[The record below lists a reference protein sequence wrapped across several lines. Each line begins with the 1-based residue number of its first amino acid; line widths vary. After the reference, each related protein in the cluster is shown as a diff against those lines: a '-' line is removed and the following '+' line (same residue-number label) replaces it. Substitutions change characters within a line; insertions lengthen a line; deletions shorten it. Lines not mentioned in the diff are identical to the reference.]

1 MSQVKVILRED
12 VPKLGHA
19 GEVVSVKPG
28 YARNFLLREGRA
40 VLASEAK
47 VKEIE
52 HHQRLIADQVAREL
66 KDLRAARD
74 RLEQLELEVRAQAG
88 EEGRLFGSVTAIQIA
103 ELIGEKGIEIDRRKI
118 DLAEPIKEVGE
129 HIVPI
134 RRTARSS
141 RMSVEGDGRG
151 VIKEESL
158 HSG

>member
-1 MSQVKVILRED
+1 MGQVKVILRED

-28 YARNFLLREGRA
+28 FARNFLLRQGKA

-47 VKEIE
+47 VNEIE
-52 HHQRLIADQVAREL
+52 HHQRLIAEQVARDL

-74 RLEQLELEVRAQAG
+74 RLEQLQLEVRAQAG

-103 ELIGEKGIEIDRRKI
+103 ELIAEKGIEIDRRKI

-129 HIVPI
+129 HSVPI
-134 RRTARSS
+134 RLHREIIANVRLKVTAA
-141 RMSVEGDGRG
+141 E
-151 VIKEESL
+151 
-158 HSG
+158 

>member
-1 MSQVKVILRED
+1 MGQVKVILRED

-28 YARNFLLREGRA
+28 FARNFLLRQGRA

-47 VKEIE
+47 VKEVE
-52 HHQRLIADQVAREL
+52 HHQRLISDQVARQL

-118 DLAEPIKEVGE
+118 DLAEPIKAVGE

-134 RRTARSS
+134 RLHREIIANVRLKVTAA
-141 RMSVEGDGRG
+141 E
-151 VIKEESL
+151 
-158 HSG
+158 

>member
-88 EEGRLFGSVTAIQIA
+88 EEGRLFGSVTTIQIA

-118 DLAEPIKEVGE
+118 DLAEPIKDVGE
-129 HIVPI
+129 HTVPI
-134 RRTARSS
+134 RLHREIIANVRLKVTAA
-141 RMSVEGDGRG
+141 E
-151 VIKEESL
+151 
-158 HSG
+158 